1 MSRPGTDEQVVLLS
15 PDGRP
20 VGEADKSTVH
30 GATTPYHL
38 AFSCY
43 AFDRAG
49 RLLVTR
55 RASTK
60 PTWPGV
66 WTNTCCGHPTP
77 GEHLADAVRRRLEYE
92 LRLRPADLRLA
103 LPDFSYRASLGGV
116 EEYELCP
123 VFLCRVGAKPRP
135 NPAEVDDYRWQAW
148 DDFLGDARAEGSV
161 ISPWARLQV
170 AALDRGGYVRDLL
183 AR

>member
-1 MSRPGTDEQVVLLS
+1 MTQPANGELVVLLS

-92 LRLRPADLRLA
+92 LRLR
-103 LPDFSYRASLGGV
+103 
-116 EEYELCP
+116 
-123 VFLCRVGAKPRP
+123 
-135 NPAEVDDYRWQAW
+135 
-148 DDFLGDARAEGSV
+148 GDARAEGSV